1 MGVRL
6 FLFCKWWHP
15 LLCNIN
21 GCVFVFVCLWC
32 VCVCVCVCVH
42 ACICV
47 HACVRAFVCMR
58 ACVRVCVEGRG
69 GGYTYLNICVCV
81 MVCDKFALALDMG
94 QISSWKEVNMVLPS
108 PLRSAFLAPGTIH
121 THTHTHTY
129 THVHTRTH
137 TLVCNPPM
145 KGAVVVKLRM
155 TSDSPGD
162 WAIVS
167 TYITQSGQELIYAKP
182 FSKWCCQPWS
192 PGFFE
197 LECRSD
203 NILSC
208 AMM

>member
-1 MGVRL
+1 MHPDSVAYMYVIDSWLAVLVFSIQALHVNTLEFHLVKVQREWASDCFYFVNDDILYCVTSMGV
-6 FLFCKWWHP
+6 C
-15 LLCNIN
+15 LCLCAC
-21 GCVFVFVCLWC
+21 G
-32 VCVCVCVCVH
+32 VCVCVCVWQ
-42 ACICV
+42 
-47 HACVRAFVCMR
+47 VCPSSR
-58 ACVRVCVEGRG
+58 HGPNQQLEGG
-69 GGYTYLNICVCV
+69 KYGVT
-81 MVCDKFALALDMG
+81 F
-94 QISSWKEVNMVLPS
+94 

-121 THTHTHTY
+121 THTHI
-129 THVHTRTH
+129 HTRTH
-137 TLVCNPPM
+137 TLVCNPSM